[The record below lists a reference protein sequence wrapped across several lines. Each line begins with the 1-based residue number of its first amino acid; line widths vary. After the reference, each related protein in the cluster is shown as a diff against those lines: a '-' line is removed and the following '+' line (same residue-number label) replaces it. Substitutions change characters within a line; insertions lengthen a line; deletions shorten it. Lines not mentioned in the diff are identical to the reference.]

1 MLARIDTAN
10 RSFISLLALVIAAA
24 LVAGLIGCCVIGVVL
39 YRFGN
44 DGLNAV
50 DKPGTVPAL
59 FLLGLGHAEVHV
71 DRVDLAYRREKHLR
85 PGDEAAFALQ
95 RARSLWGF
103 DGLGDEG

>member
-1 MLARIDTAN
+1 MRARIDTAN
-10 RSFISLLALVIAAA
+10 RSFISLLALVIAAS

-59 FLLGLGHAEVHV
+59 SCSASLVPAPSSAVGRCA
-71 DRVDLAYRREKHLR
+71 ARR
-85 PGDEAAFALQ
+85 P
-95 RARSLWGF
+95 ARLV
-103 DGLGDEG
+103 